1 MASFL
6 SSLLP
11 VVTNLIPAVAPAI
24 IDGITQVVSHFTGN
38 GTYLDSNAPGDLL
51 AGIPHPFAGIDMSRI
66 GNDAVTPEDAAA
78 EQILGQSIGKSAQ
91 DALRSALVQKSLR
104 EALMMESFINIQGTT
119 IKLFTQYSFYYVNKP
134 TSEITSPKKNGMP
147 QIGYDDFAFIHI
159 IPNVFEQWQQ
169 LRKYE
174 FFYVDAV
181 EIKEAINTEG
191 TTSTQI
197 AFFPFTRDVTK
208 VRQSEALTAY
218 NLSGQTNKVGARYA
232 IRNFSPVL
240 MEYEDDGKF
249 HPINY
254 ECRPNLPY
262 HSEVLDDFDSS
273 RVEGSKFLSYGT
285 VCFIKKNMGEN
296 DIAVQFNVELT
307 VRCFNQSATF
317 IPPEEIAPAPQ
328 EVYEKK
334 TSKISNII
342 PKKVVKK

>member
-1 MASFL
+1 MSSILA
-6 SSLLP
+6 SLLP
-11 VVTNLIPAVAPAI
+11 TLITTGAQLAPYVIDSISNI
-24 IDGITQVVSHFTGN
+24 ISHFTGN
-38 GTYLDSNAPGDLL
+38 GVYLDSNAPGDLL
-51 AGIPHPFAGIDMSRI
+51 SLPRPFAGIDMSRI
-66 GNDAVTPEDAAA
+66 GNAAVTPEDAAS
-78 EQILGQSIGKSAQ
+78 EQILSESIGKSAQ
-91 DALRSALVQKSLR
+91 EALRNVLVQKSLR
-104 EALMMESFINIQGTT
+104 EALMMESFVNIKGTT

-134 TSEITSPKKNGMP
+134 TSEIINPKKNNMP

-159 IPNVFEQWQQ
+159 IPNVFEQWQK
-169 LRKYE
+169 LRNWE

-181 EIKEAINTEG
+181 EVKEAINSEG

-208 VRQSEALTAY
+208 VRQSEALTSY
-218 NLSGQTNKVGARYA
+218 NLSGQTNKIGVRYA
-232 IRNFSPVL
+232 IRNFSPAI
-240 MEYEDDGKF
+240 MEYEEDGKF
-249 HPINY
+249 HPTNY

-262 HSEVLDDFDSS
+262 HSEVLNDFDSN

-307 VRCFNQSATF
+307 VRVFNQSSTY
-317 IPPEEIAPAPQ
+317 IPPEEITPVSQ

>member
-1 MASFL
+1 MASAL
-6 SSLLP
+6 LSLLP
-11 VVTNLIPAVAPAI
+11 GIIQTGAQLAPVVINTISDVI
-24 IDGITQVVSHFTGN
+24 SHFTGN

-51 AGIPHPFAGIDMSRI
+51 GGGIHPFAGIDMSRI
-66 GNDAVTPEDAAA
+66 RNDAVTSEDAAA
-78 EQILGQSIGKSAQ
+78 EQILGESIGKSAQ
-91 DALRSALVQKSLR
+91 EALRSALVQKSLR
-104 EALMMESFINIQGTT
+104 EALMMESFVNIKGTT

-134 TSEITSPKKNGMP
+134 TSEIESPKKNGMP

-159 IPNVFEQWQQ
+159 IPNVFEQWQK
-169 LRKYE
+169 LRQWE

-181 EIKEAINTEG
+181 EVKEAINTEG

-208 VRQSEALTAY
+208 VPQSEALTAY

-232 IRNFSPVL
+232 IRNFSPVI
-240 MEYEDDGKF
+240 MEYEEDGKF

-262 HSEVLDDFDSS
+262 HSEVLDDFSSS

-307 VRCFNQSATF
+307 VRVFNQSATYVS
-317 IPPEEIAPAPQ
+317 PDEISPAPQ